1 MISEKSVWEAIGKG
15 TMIKSPVPLS
25 DKKEIV
31 NRLIKAGLVEKEV
44 KYYGVAMELK
54 TNEFYY
60 YEHNQVHEPLRGA
73 VTMKNFFHNKD
84 DAIELARRYNEVSL

>member
-1 MISEKSVWEAIGKG
+1 MISEKSVWEAIEQG
-15 TMIKSPVPLS
+15 TEIKTTVPLS

-31 NRLIKAGLVEKEV
+31 NRLIAAGLVKKEV

-54 TNEFYY
+54 TNKFYY

-73 VTMKNFFHNKD
+73 VTMENFFRNKNE
-84 DAIELARRYNEVSL
+84 AIELAKRYNEVSL

>member
-1 MISEKSVWEAIGKG
+1 MISEESVWKAIGKG
-15 TMIKSPVPLS
+15 TLIETAVPLS

-31 NRLIKAGLVEKEV
+31 NRLIAAGLVEKEV

-54 TNEFYY
+54 TNKFYY

-73 VTMKNFFHNKD
+73 VTMNNFFHDKD

>member
-1 MISEKSVWEAIGKG
+1 MISEKSVWGAIGSG
-15 TMIKSPVPLS
+15 TLIESNVSLS

-31 NRLIKAGLVEKEV
+31 NRLVKAGLVEREL
-44 KYYGVAMELK
+44 KYYGVAMELTTRK
-54 TNEFYY
+54 FYY

-73 VTMKNFFHNKD
+73 VTLDSFLKNKD